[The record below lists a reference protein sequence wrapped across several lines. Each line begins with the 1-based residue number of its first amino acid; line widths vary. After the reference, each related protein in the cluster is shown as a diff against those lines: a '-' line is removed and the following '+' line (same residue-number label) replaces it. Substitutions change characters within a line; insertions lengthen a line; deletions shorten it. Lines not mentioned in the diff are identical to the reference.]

1 LRVFGNRELTADVL
15 LASTCPPLVH
25 CAVEIEGGSYWDGGF
40 AANPPLAGL
49 MREGTDV
56 LLVQVTP
63 SRDSFVPITKAAID
77 RRLDQIAANAVLN
90 AEIAALELSSDVGT
104 RLFRIAAES
113 EFDELAQ
120 RSAADLGKGWVSLL
134 HARGR
139 EAADR
144 WLRQTGP
151 ADRERGT
158 TQAEA
163 ALVL

>member
-1 LRVFGNRELTADVL
+1 
-15 LASTCPPLVH
+15 VH

-49 MREGTDV
+49 VQERADV

-90 AEIAALELSSDVGT
+90 AEIAAMSGNADT
-104 RLFRIAAES
+104 RLFRIAAED

-120 RSAADLGKGWVSLL
+120 RSAADLGRGSVMLL
-134 HARGR
+134 HTRGR
-139 EAADR
+139 EAAER
-144 WLRQTGP
+144 WLRQTS
-151 ADRERGT
+151 ERS
-158 TQAEA
+158 TQAEP
-163 ALVL
+163 ALAL